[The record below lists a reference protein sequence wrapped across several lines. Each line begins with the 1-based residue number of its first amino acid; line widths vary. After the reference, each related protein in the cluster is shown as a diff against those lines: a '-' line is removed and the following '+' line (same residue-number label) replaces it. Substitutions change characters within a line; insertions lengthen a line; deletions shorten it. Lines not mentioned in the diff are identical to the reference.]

1 MDRIM
6 MQDQI
11 VANIFPTAI
20 RDRLYDGIDKSN
32 GNLADPLDLENE
44 TDGSR
49 SKKSSPIADLFPNTT
64 LVFSDISG
72 FTAWSSAREPQ
83 QVFTLLESIYASFD
97 KIAYRHDVFKVE
109 TVGDCYVAA
118 VGLPDPIEEHAR
130 EYC

>member
-1 MDRIM
+1 MDRIIR
-6 MQDQI
+6 QDQI

-20 RDRLYDGIDKSN
+20 RDRLYDGIDKGSD
-32 GNLADPLDLENE
+32 NLADPLDLDNE
-44 TDGSR
+44 TGT
-49 SKKSSPIADLFPNTT
+49 SKSSSPIADLFPNTT
-64 LVFSDISG
+64 LIFSDIAG

-130 EYC
+130 EY